1 MIIISKDSLAAENK
15 SKQVCAAYLGT
26 IPSSLQLVK
35 LFPAQS
41 KEHKGNPAYA
51 KSCDSFLASHTECGR
66 WVWLLIC
73 MIN

>member
-26 IPSSLQLVK
+26 IPSSLK